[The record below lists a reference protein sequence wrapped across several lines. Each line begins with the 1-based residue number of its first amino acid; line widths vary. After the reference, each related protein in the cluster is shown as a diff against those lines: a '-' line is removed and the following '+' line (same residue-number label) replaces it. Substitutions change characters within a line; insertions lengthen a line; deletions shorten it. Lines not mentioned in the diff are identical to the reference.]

1 MTCQLYLPIQYF
13 SKPLL
18 QSKVQVSNVYRIH
31 AGVMGRHLPTS
42 TITIPS
48 PRHSPPTCHAAR
60 LPPLMPLPSHL
71 SCHSPSTCHDTPLP
85 PVTPLLSH
93 LLCHSPP
100 ICHATPLPPVT
111 PLPSHLSCHSP
122 PTCSFSRIAF
132 STSCMLS
139 FTCRMASYSRCSRDV
154 LISKVE
160 WEVRSG
166 RGGEMRV
173 RRRRRRGGEGG
184 VMGGGV
190 GEEEERRRREMRGEV
205 PLNKPCCRGYPH

>member
-93 LLCHSPP
+93 LSRHSPP
-100 ICHATPLPPVT
+100 TCHATSLPPVM
-111 PLPSHLSCHSP
+111 PLPSHLLFLQDSILHQLHALLYMQDGFILTLFQRRP
-122 PTCSFSRIAF
+122 DQKGR
-132 STSCMLS
+132 
-139 FTCRMASYSRCSRDV
+139 V
-154 LISKVE
+154 GGEE
-160 WEVRSG
+160 WEG
-166 RGGEMRV
+166 RRNESEEEEEEG
-173 RRRRRRGGEGG
+173 RRRRGEGRRSRR
-184 VMGGGV
+184 GGG
-190 GEEEERRRREMRGEV
+190 
-205 PLNKPCCRGYPH
+205 